1 MPETRK
7 KVLIVDDDNQIVA
20 GTRLRLT
27 HAGYDTCTANDG
39 DVGVQVAQDEHPDIV
54 LMDVSMPRLNGLDA
68 LARLRADCRT
78 DRIPVVMLS
87 ASMPDQQTA
96 LDAGARFFVKK
107 PYSSQDLLTAVERA
121 LS

>member
-7 KVLIVDDDNQIVA
+7 KVLIVDDDSQIVE
-20 GTRLRLT
+20 GTKLRLI

-39 DVGVQVAQDEHPDIV
+39 DVGVEVAQAEHPDIV

-68 LARLRADCRT
+68 LARLRADRRT
-78 DRIPVVMLS
+78 VHIPVVMVS

-107 PYSSQDLLTAVERA
+107 PYSSQDLLIAVERA

>member
-1 MPETRK
+1 MPEARK
-7 KVLIVDDDNQIVA
+7 KVLIVDDDVQIVE
-20 GTRLRLT
+20 GTRLRLA

-39 DVGVQVAQDEHPDIV
+39 DVGIQVAQDERPDIV

-68 LARLRADCRT
+68 LARLRADRRT
-78 DRIPVVMLS
+78 AHIPVVMLS
-87 ASMPDQQTA
+87 ASMPDRRTA

-107 PYSSQDLLTAVERA
+107 PYSSQELLIAVERA